1 MKTIY
6 NAETLE
12 MIDIKK
18 GDVLFI
24 EPLDTLPNFER
35 TIVAQGVC
43 DDGIYY
49 GATEESEGKLYPF
62 WAIKNIRKGEQ
73 YV

>member
-6 NAETLE
+6 NTQTLE
-12 MIDIKK
+12 MIDIKS

-35 TIVAQGVC
+35 TIVVQGVS
-43 DDGIYY
+43 DEGIYY
-49 GATEESEGKLYPF
+49 GATEESDGKLYPF
-62 WAIKNIRKGEQ
+62 WAIKSIKKGD
-73 YV
+73 

>member
-1 MKTIY
+1 MSKTIY
-6 NAETLE
+6 NTQTLE
-12 MIDIKK
+12 MLDIKD

-35 TIVAQGVC
+35 TIVAQGVN
-43 DDGIYY
+43 DEGIYY

-62 WAIKNIRKGEQ
+62 WAIKTIRKGEQ
-73 YV
+73 

>member
-1 MKTIY
+1 MAKTIY
-6 NAETLE
+6 NAQTLE

-18 GDVLFI
+18 GDKLFI

-35 TIVAQGVC
+35 TIVAQGVG

-49 GATEESEGKLYPF
+49 GATETSDGKLYPF
-62 WAIKNIRKGEQ
+62 WAIKSIKKGD
-73 YV
+73 